1 MGEKGLLLKSNL
13 HFRGDP
19 STILCDSERG
29 LVLIE
34 EYYLV
39 SAVAGALHIARRVEN
54 KWNVQIMDHGDF
66 SIVCGCMLESGRVA
80 FYDSKRKSV
89 MIFDYK

>member
-1 MGEKGLLLKSNL
+1 MGENGLLVKSHL
-13 HFRGDP
+13 PFRGDP
-19 STILCDSERG
+19 RTILCDSERD

-34 EYYLV
+34 EYYLGS
-39 SAVAGALHIARRVEN
+39 SAFHITRRADN
-54 KWNVQIMDHGDF
+54 KWNVQLIDHEDL

-89 MIFDYK
+89 VIFDYK